1 MFISGKF
8 FLNQAE
14 QKQFDSKRNNLMF
27 LKDEIKHLRMQL
39 DLLTK
44 QMISLPNKKN
54 LNRE

>member
-1 MFISGKF
+1 MFAATGKF
-8 FLNQAE
+8 ILNQAE

-44 QMISLPNKKN
+44 QMISLPNKN
-54 LNRE
+54 NN